1 MAFFLPPGGIDGV
14 ILKETETKIEVLISS
29 TEKDTIA
36 TPPLHLILRPTK
48 NKMIR
53 IPGILKSQ
61 ISLPLLILNLNRIRN
76 VRYLFQLSFI
86 PRDICKIKTLRKIQF
101 IQIVVNIIMP

>member
-36 TPPLHLILRPTK
+36 TPHE
-48 NKMIR
+48 
-53 IPGILKSQ
+53 
-61 ISLPLLILNLNRIRN
+61 
-76 VRYLFQLSFI
+76 
-86 PRDICKIKTLRKIQF
+86 C
-101 IQIVVNIIMP
+101 VNNWTC